1 MYNFDRTTVFFN
13 NNQDTFTSRFGVL
26 RYSKEREIE
35 RKKKKRES
43 KRCDNMIEKGDK
55 EWKCKKRYKGGKIV
69 KESELYM

>member
-35 RKKKKRES
+35 RKKKK
-43 KRCDNMIEKGDK
+43 KRK
-55 EWKCKKRYKGGKIV
+55 
-69 KESELYM
+69 